1 MAEKMKQESGD
12 NSQNIQ
18 IAGDLNYG
26 ITAADAITISHY
38 VVKQELAMY
47 TSEALSTAEERFKTI
62 ANKTVDQINAE
73 NPNLFPKFKDPA
85 IQVALNET
93 YKKYIETGDDELGD
107 NLINMLI
114 DRLEIENRNT
124 KQFII
129 DDARIVLP
137 KLSNANL
144 SFLALQVF
152 SLLNIPTNNKN
163 EYKTAIEK
171 LKKITEG
178 AAAISNLDIMYLKQ
192 AGCAMGVPMIHVNR
206 NIADS
211 LLNTYEYYFSRGITL
226 EAFNELATKY
236 QLNHS
241 TIINSFGRLL
251 SLTDMY
257 PNNFVGLR
265 FSSRKRFEDFFLANH
280 LPEFKNFFEEFISLQ
295 NKANIKDVQ
304 AFHLSIDPKWAN
316 IFALWDKEIITTLSI
331 MPVGLY
337 IGSIYLGRTLG
348 IKIPQEIF
356 YKEE

>member
-1 MAEKMKQESGD
+1 MRQESGD

-18 IAGDLNYG
+18 ISGNVHYG
-26 ITAADAITISHY
+26 ITVSDAFEISRN
-38 VVKQELAMY
+38 VVKQELSMY
-47 TSEALSTAEERFKTI
+47 TREALTTAEERFKTI
-62 ANKTVDQINAE
+62 ANKVVDQINVE

-137 KLSNANL
+137 KLSNANI

-152 SLLNIPTNNKN
+152 SLLNIPTNNN
-163 EYKTAIEK
+163 NDYKTAIDK

-178 AAAISNLDIMYLKQ
+178 AATISNLDIMYLKQ
-192 AGCAMGVPMIHVNR
+192 AGCAIGVPMIHVNR

-211 LLNTYEYYFSRGITL
+211 LLNTYEYYFSMGITL
-226 EAFNELATKY
+226 DAFNELATKHH
-236 QLNHS
+236 LNQS
-241 TIINSFGRLL
+241 NNINSFGRLI
-251 SLTDMY
+251 SLIDMF

-265 FSSRKRFEDFFLANH
+265 FSSRKRFEDIFLANN
-280 LPEFKNFFEEFISLQ
+280 LPEFKNLFEEFISLQ
-295 NKANIKDVQ
+295 NKANINDVR
-304 AFHLSIDPKWAN
+304 AYHLSIDPRWAN
-316 IFALWDKEIITTLSI
+316 IFTLWEKEIITTLSI

-348 IKIPQEIF
+348 IKIPQDIF

>member
-1 MAEKMKQESGD
+1 MKQESGD

-18 IAGDLNYG
+18 VAGNVIYG
-26 ITAADAITISHY
+26 ITAADALAISRD

-47 TSEALSTAEERFKTI
+47 TSEAFSTAEERFKKI
-62 ANKTVDQINAE
+62 ANKVVDQINIE
-73 NPNLFPKFKDPA
+73 NPSLFPKFKDPA
-85 IQVALNET
+85 IQIALNET
-93 YKKYIETGDDELGD
+93 YNKYIETGDDELGD

-137 KLSNANL
+137 KLSIANL

-152 SLLNIPTNNKN
+152 SILNIPTNSRN

-171 LKKITEG
+171 LKKITE
-178 AAAISNLDIMYLKQ
+178 AAATISNLDIMYLKQ

-206 NIADS
+206 NIAES
-211 LLNTYEYYFSRGITL
+211 LLNTYEYYFSTGITL
-226 EAFNELATKY
+226 DAFNELLKKH
-236 QLNHS
+236 QLNYS
-241 TIINSFGRLL
+241 NIINSFGRLL
-251 SLTDMY
+251 SLTDTFR
-257 PNNFVGLR
+257 NNFVGLR
-265 FSSRKRFEDFFLANH
+265 FSSRRRFDDFFLANN
-280 LPEFKNFFEEFISLQ
+280 LPEIKTFFEEFISLQ
-295 NKANIKDVQ
+295 NKANVNDVK
-304 AFHLSIDPKWAN
+304 AFHLSIDPNWAN
-316 IFALWDKEIITTLSI
+316 IFALWGKDIITTLSI

-337 IGSIYLGRTLG
+337 IGSIYLERALG